1 MVHVSGAPHLLSVF
15 LAIEPA
21 TATDASATEPAE
33 EAAPPEEAAPAA
45 ADPEPEPPAA
55 TSPTPAPEPAPAPA
69 PAKPLAMPKH
79 SIVYND
85 LLPLRLNPLGLE
97 NRINIDYRYRLYD
110 TASKLKDGAHIGFG
124 VEPVLNPALTRVS
137 AMLTVQPLAILRLRA
152 AYGLL
157 AHFGTFDFMQSYNT
171 PTADYYTAEYESTTD
186 TRYPSVGT
194 QLQLAALLQA
204 KVGPIAIRNDLQT
217 FRTDVP
223 LRDRDG
229 DGRPDTVFYF
239 IRDDMM
245 IQGTGWHLI
254 NDSDILY
261 MSGFGLT
268 AGVRSTVV
276 KAFYDESAFRPGE
289 STEDPNGPAW
299 RLGPLLAYTF
309 YDRPVERRRFN
320 KPAIL
325 LISQWHL
332 KHRYRATGS
341 PALSSDGT
349 VERGSLGDS
358 IRGMP
363 TIVLGFSFQGELWSR
378 G

>member
-1 MVHVSGAPHLLSVF
+1 MLPAPGALLLLTFVV
-15 LAIEPA
+15 EPA
-21 TATDASATEPAE
+21 TSTSEADAAEPSGASALDPGA
-33 EAAPPEEAAPAA
+33 AAPPAET
-45 ADPEPEPPAA
+45 PEPTPE
-55 TSPTPAPEPAPAPA
+55 PAPEPTPTEPLPAPVKP
-69 PAKPLAMPKH
+69 PAIPKH

-97 NRINIDYRYRLYD
+97 NRITFEYRYRLYD

-186 TRYPSVGT
+186 TRYASVGT

-261 MSGFGLT
+261 ISTFGLT

-276 KAFYDESAFRPGE
+276 KAFYDDASFRPGE

-299 RLGPLLAYTF
+299 RLGPLLAYSF

-320 KPAIL
+320 KPTIL
-325 LISQWHL
+325 LISQWHI
-332 KHRYRATGS
+332 KHRYRAAGS
-341 PALSSDGT
+341 PAFSSDGT